1 MSLDTEVFIR
11 VMKTLVYGEAPWRI
25 INRLLIENNAVIA
38 GGSVLAPYIHDGM
51 IKINDLDI
59 YIHKSNAIAFVDGII
74 SLLGYSFTNKGNFI
88 KPAYDQSFFKKNNI
102 IARFR
107 LFLDN
112 FPDIDIMIIPDEKP
126 ILSVVTNFDLTFCE
140 IWYNGR
146 KVSAVDPVGILSR
159 TGKLKKDYVNSF
171 LVYLNQFTIK
181 RVLKYLQKGLTI
193 TYDSEKIRNTFLK
206 QSKNVTSPE
215 EWVVYKLYNF
225 MLRGFRRD
233 SVGIDLKFR
242 LVCEYHIGEYTLTNL
257 ERILPQLKQNLT
269 SYFSDG
275 LDNKTLYTKIFVA
288 IGIYDQEYPQK
299 YMNYIKD
306 VLDISAE
313 DILAFVTTNGSAVSF
328 FDDDD
333 DELIRQALANGDSDS
348 DSDNSFSDDDD
359 PDSDDDPILPFEFE
373 EADDV
378 DEREIRNK
386 LCKDLITLE
395 ETHIQEYLRSD
406 DTFLLVSKDS
416 GGYFYMICYD
426 KKYIEHIIENKDNWY
441 YECKGDIL
449 PDGHKRMK
457 TTRNED
463 KALIKIPIHTDGM
476 MGYIPLIEL
485 QTLLNRDHKIYY
497 LYSDKRVTHS
507 TSWVNSRRFGNRDMR
522 TGVSNCND
530 GSQIFVYKLKICRNE
545 ERCLKSLGQQE
556 FETPAPDFNSFS
568 PDINSFSPDTERTEH
583 ICTRSK
589 GYYPTVSF
597 DDQNVRQKSSDYTNE
612 ELRDFIKNNVP
623 RNKPIVVSLPVP
635 PSERHAFLV
644 HIMDYKIMIADWNI
658 NGGYYKDSIRYTD
671 SFGVYNRFM
680 FFISEFANLLN
691 DDVQPPT
698 TNMVPTR
705 YVLNNL
711 DHIEYYDRDEEIYAM
726 ASKAYDENNKNYAG
740 GTKSGGCS
748 TYIYN
753 WFQVHYQN
761 NQYKEY
767 KTTYDQKGSV
777 GKIKTKR
784 R

>member
-1 MSLDTEVFIR
+1 MSLDTKVFINR
-11 VMKTLVYGEAPWRI
+11 MRNVVYGDTTWWSN
-25 INRLLIENNAVIA
+25 INRLLIENNALIA
-38 GGSVLAPYIHDGM
+38 GGSVLSPYIDIDGR
-51 IKINDLDI
+51 INDLDI
-59 YIHKSNAIAFVDGII
+59 YIHRSNAIAFVEGLTT
-74 SLLGYSFTNKGNFI
+74 STNYSFTKRGNYI
-88 KPAYDQSFFKKNNI
+88 QPAYDQSFFRKNNI

-107 LFLDN
+107 LYFRN
-112 FPDIDIMIIPDEKP
+112 YPPMDIMIIPDEIP
-126 ILSVVTNFDLTFCE
+126 ILNVVTNFDLTFCE
-140 IWYNGR
+140 IWYDG
-146 KVSAVDPVGILSR
+146 KTVTAVDPQGITNR

-171 LVYLNQFTIK
+171 LLHLNQFTIK
-181 RVLKYLQKGLTI
+181 RVLKYVKKGLTI
-193 TYDSEKIRNTFLK
+193 TYDSEKIRNTFLR
-206 QSKNVTSPE
+206 QSKKVTSPE

-225 MLRGFRRD
+225 MLRSWRRD
-233 SVGIDLKFR
+233 EEGINLKFR
-242 LVCEYHIGEYTLTNL
+242 LLCEYPISEYTLTNL
-257 ERILPQLKQNLT
+257 ERILPQLKENLDPT
-269 SYFSDG
+269 FWEG

-288 IGIYDQEYPQK
+288 LGIYDYEHEEMK
-299 YMNYIKD
+299 YSLKYINYIRD
-306 VLDISAE
+306 VLDISAQ
-313 DILAFVTTNGSAVSF
+313 DIEEFVNRAPTEY
-328 FDDDD
+328 DDSSDD
-333 DELIRQALANGDSDS
+333 DSDS

-359 PDSDDDPILPFEFE
+359 PDSDDDPVLPFEFE

-426 KKYIEHIIENKDNWY
+426 KKYIEHIIENKGNWY

-497 LYSDKRVTHS
+497 LYSDKTVTHS

-522 TGVSNCND
+522 TGVSNCD
-530 GSQIFVYKLKICRNE
+530 DESQIFVYKLKICRNE

-556 FETPAPDFNSFS
+556 FETPSPDFNSFS
-568 PDINSFSPDTERTEH
+568 PHTERTEH

-597 DDQNVRQKSSDYTNE
+597 DDQNVRQNSSDYTNE

-623 RNKPIVVSLPVP
+623 RNKPIIVSLPVP

-644 HIMDYKIMIADWNI
+644 HIMNDKIMIADWNI
-658 NGGYYKDSIRYTD
+658 NGGYYNDSIRYTD

-698 TNMVPTR
+698 TNMVPAR

-711 DHIEYYDRDEEIYAM
+711 VKIEYYDRDEEIYAM
-726 ASKAYDENNKNYAG
+726 ASKAYDENNKNYTG

-748 TYIYN
+748 TYIYK

-761 NQYKEY
+761 NEYKE
-767 KTTYDQKGSV
+767 TVYDQKGGV
-777 GKIKTKR
+777 GKIKKTKR
-784 R
+784 RY